1 MLKELCTTDIIIA
14 LIGFLS
20 VSIAGNGIVIAIVK
34 RNWQKQDST
43 DLTRNK
49 IKKIHELTNRQG
61 KEIIMF
67 TGVLSNTMSTLK
79 LLVQVLHDKGLMNGE
94 SEPIV
99 RVLDESSKEL
109 KAYEEDLRY
118 KRLMM
123 EDEKG

>member
-1 MLKELCTTDIIIA
+1 MLETLCTTDIIIA

-34 RNWQKQDST
+34 RNWQKQDSS

>member
-1 MLKELCTTDIIIA
+1 MLETLCTADIIVA
-14 LIGFLS
+14 LVGFLS

-34 RNWQKQDST
+34 RNWQKQDSS

>member
-34 RNWQKQDST
+34 RNWQKQDYT

-49 IKKIHELTNRQG
+49 IRKIHELTNRQG